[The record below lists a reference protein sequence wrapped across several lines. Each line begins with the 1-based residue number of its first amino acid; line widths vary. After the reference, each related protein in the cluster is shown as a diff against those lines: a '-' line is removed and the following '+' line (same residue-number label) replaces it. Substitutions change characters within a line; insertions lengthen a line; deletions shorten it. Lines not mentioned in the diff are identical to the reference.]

1 LRVHDFVITFEVT
14 FLGEAMRHAVQSV
27 IAACLS
33 ASVSP
38 AAAQIINGGFE
49 EGAFGDGSVREV
61 PRNDS
66 TTLPGWTVND
76 NPVAWYTNGYE
87 PPNALK
93 QIGVATHTGNLAMNL
108 GDGSVRVVSI
118 SQRFT
123 VLPFIEQQ
131 VSFWVGNYSANGGD
145 VSIRVT
151 VQDGTSNTLLLAE
164 AKAPATDLD
173 STWQQFTYSFI
184 PDGSSNTISFSELGG
199 AAYAGLDDVT
209 VIAVPEPSTWAL
221 ALLGFAGLG
230 MLGVRRKRVTPA

>member
-27 IAACLS
+27 IAACLL

-123 VLPFIEQQ
+123 VPPFIEQQ

-184 PDGSSNTISFSELGG
+184 PDGSSNTISFSELGA